1 MQSEC
6 VNLDDEIKKN
16 KQVIVNQQ
24 LDIEKNEERNRAN
37 NLMIFNLPESEVKSG
52 NTLLKTDAD
61 KIALIAGSTGVDL
74 NPHDVVS
81 AYRVGKKTSNNARPL
96 KVVLKNK
103 ELKHR
108 ALRKRK
114 DVAQSSFLYNT
125 FGVRVYINPDVSF
138 LVQRELH
145 RLRQSLKEIKTKDP
159 ESKVFIRS
167 GALFLD
173 GTVIDEVKVEN
184 QLF

>member
-1 MQSEC
+1 
-6 VNLDDEIKKN
+6 
-16 KQVIVNQQ
+16 
-24 LDIEKNEERNRAN
+24 
-37 NLMIFNLPESEVKSG
+37 MIFNLPESEVKSG
-52 NTLLKTDAD
+52 NILLKTDAD

-81 AYRVGKKTSNNARPL
+81 AYRVGKKTSNNTSPL

-114 DVAQSSFLYNT
+114 DVAQSYFLYNT
-125 FGVRVYINPDVSF
+125 FGQFGVRVYINPDVSF

-167 GALFLD
+167 GALFLE
-173 GTVIDEVKVEN
+173 GTVIDEVKVKIN
-184 QLF
+184 FFDLLTSLL